1 MKIEFNLENTK
12 KKIEGNEPKDLED
25 SFKDLK
31 SYFNGLNHQ
40 TNPYKDIIES
50 YINDILTTLFKY
62 YYETPKKSLD
72 EKIKETKKFLDEM
85 KKFNNTD
92 NFKLKFDE
100 KDIKYYESIVYCFE
114 AEKNKKKGDKDSYLE
129 AYLKYR
135 EGLENGFSCDDL
147 FNHMQIWKKICS
159 RLLQKIY
166 RFRK

>member
-1 MKIEFNLENTK
+1 MKIEFNQEKYTE
-12 KKIEGNEPKDLED
+12 KIEGNEPKDLED

-62 YYETPKKSLD
+62 YYETPKSFVD
-72 EKIKETKKFLDEM
+72 EKIEETKKFLDET

-100 KDIKYYESIVYCFE
+100 KDIKYYEGIVYCFE
-114 AEKNKKKGDKDSYLE
+114 AEKNNKK
-129 AYLKYR
+129 R
-135 EGLENGFSCDDL
+135 
-147 FNHMQIWKKICS
+147 
-159 RLLQKIY
+159 
-166 RFRK
+166 